1 VRRRRFLRRVHPAGR
16 TDLEHLG
23 SEAGWTIPLTVLSPQ
38 SVCYLA
44 GIGRD
49 ISFDLELVRRVGCR
63 VHSFDPVPAAVTYA
77 REQSAADVGIEIHP
91 VGLWSSDTTL
101 TFHKPERGGHV
112 SYSAVN
118 LHRTEA
124 GFAAPVRSVA
134 SLMRELRDDH
144 IDLLKLSAE
153 GSEFTILDHVLSQR
167 LPVGILCLELS
178 QPVSLR
184 RIQAAVDRLQCASF
198 QLVDVRIDR
207 TGWGWR
213 TTFVSER
220 AAG

>member
-63 VHSFDPVPAAVTYA
+63 VHSFDPVPAAVAYA
-77 REQSAADVGIEIHP
+77 REQTAADVGIEIHP

-101 TFHKPERGGHV
+101 TFHNPQRDGHV

-118 LHRTEA
+118 LHGTEA

-134 SLMRELRDDH
+134 SLMRELR
-144 IDLLKLSAE
+144 I
-153 GSEFTILDHVLSQR
+153 R
-167 LPVGILCLELS
+167 
-178 QPVSLR
+178 
-184 RIQAAVDRLQCASF
+184 AAVDRLQRASF
-198 QLVDVRIDR
+198 QLVHVRIDR

-213 TTFVSER
+213 TTFMSEW